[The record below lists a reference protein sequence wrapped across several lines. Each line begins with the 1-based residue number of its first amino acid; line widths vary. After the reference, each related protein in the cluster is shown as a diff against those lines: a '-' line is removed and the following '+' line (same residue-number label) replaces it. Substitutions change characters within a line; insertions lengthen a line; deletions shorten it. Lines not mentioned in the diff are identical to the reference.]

1 MEVTPMNKR
10 SFKQK
15 TLLGII
21 AGCLAAN
28 PLLAAD
34 ATATKPAA
42 KTADDPNAGNLGYH
56 LLTEDELM
64 LDLNDEGAKL
74 YQSLTPEGKA
84 LAREV
89 ASTRCNG
96 SNQCAGLNACA
107 SDKNKCLG
115 LGSCKGQ
122 SKCAISDK
130 NLAVKLV
137 AKKMADK
144 REKTL
149 KP

>member
-1 MEVTPMNKR
+1 MEVRLMNKR
-10 SFKQK
+10 SFKHIAI
-15 TLLGII
+15 LGLT
-21 AGCLAAN
+21 AGCVAVN

-42 KTADDPNAGNLGYH
+42 TTTDDPNAGNMGYH
-56 LLTEDELM
+56 LLTEDELL
-64 LDLNDEGAKL
+64 LDLNDEGYKL
-74 YQSLTPEGKA
+74 YMTLTPEGKA

-96 SNQCAGLNACA
+96 SNACAGLNACA

-115 LGSCKGQ
+115 QGACKGQ

-144 REKTL
+144 RNQTL

>member
-1 MEVTPMNKR
+1 MNQR
-10 SFKQK
+10 SFKQIA
-15 TLLGII
+15 LLGIT
-21 AGCLAAN
+21 AGCVAVN

-34 ATATKPAA
+34 ATATKPA
-42 KTADDPNAGNLGYH
+42 TTTTDDPNAGNMGYH
-56 LLTEDELM
+56 LLTEDELL
-64 LDLNDEGAKL
+64 LDLNDEGYKL
-74 YQSLTPEGKA
+74 YMTLTPEGKA

-96 SNQCAGLNACA
+96 SNACAGLNACA

-115 LGSCKGQ
+115 QGSCKGQ

-130 NLAVKLV
+130 NLVVKLV

-144 REKTL
+144 RNQTL

>member
-1 MEVTPMNKR
+1 MKKR
-10 SFKQK
+10 SFKQIAI
-15 TLLGII
+15 LGII
-21 AGCLAAN
+21 TGCVSVN

-34 ATATKPAA
+34 AAATKPA
-42 KTADDPNAGNLGYH
+42 TTTTDDPNAGNLGYH
-56 LLTEDELM
+56 LLTEDELL
-64 LDLNDEGAKL
+64 LDLNDEGYKL
-74 YQSLTPEGKA
+74 YMSLTPEGKA

-96 SNQCAGLNACA
+96 SNECAGLNACA

-115 LGSCKGQ
+115 QGACKGQ

-130 NLAVKLV
+130 NLAVKLA
-137 AKKMADK
+137 AKKMAEK

>member
-34 ATATKPAA
+34 ATAAKPATT
-42 KTADDPNAGNLGYH
+42 TADDPNAGNLGYH
-56 LLTEDELM
+56 LLTEDELL
-64 LDLNDEGAKL
+64 LDLNDEGYKL
-74 YQSLTPEGKA
+74 YMSLTPEGKA

-115 LGSCKGQ
+115 QGACKGQ

-137 AKKMADK
+137 AKKMTEK
-144 REKTL
+144 REKAL